1 MTNERKIGMHRLNPT
16 HKVDYE
22 VFMGFFP
29 PNLDYYNDLLQDEG
43 FKLFLMSD
51 GTTKEGQDRI
61 ADYYQV
67 GKLWKQMDK
76 SECNYQRYF
85 QLLRLVKVNSPVDF
99 LWVSFV
105 EGLHRHAATILALL
119 CTKFDYENKIQ
130 PGSLSIQDFKA
141 AKIPHFVDPKI
152 SPEEQIMLIMNG
164 KESLKML
171 KKLSVLK
178 YTCRSP
184 NWNEPHSAMG
194 TPRFGILTYPY
205 PYRFGDPCSDMGSP
219 F

>member
-1 MTNERKIGMHRLNPT
+1 
-16 HKVDYE
+16 
-22 VFMGFFP
+22 
-29 PNLDYYNDLLQDEG
+29 
-43 FKLFLMSD
+43 MSD

-67 GKLWKQMDK
+67 GKLWEQIDK

-85 QLLRLVKVNSPVDF
+85 QLLWLVKINSRVNF

-105 EGLHRHAATILALL
+105 EGLHTHAAIILALL

-152 SPEEQIMLIMNG
+152 SPEEQIKLIMNG
-164 KESLKML
+164 KESSKML
-171 KKLSVLK
+171 KNTFSVEVYIPK
-178 YTCRSP
+178 II
-184 NWNEPHSAMG
+184 H
-194 TPRFGILTYPY
+194 
-205 PYRFGDPCSDMGSP
+205 GDISELMDSMRK
-219 F
+219 